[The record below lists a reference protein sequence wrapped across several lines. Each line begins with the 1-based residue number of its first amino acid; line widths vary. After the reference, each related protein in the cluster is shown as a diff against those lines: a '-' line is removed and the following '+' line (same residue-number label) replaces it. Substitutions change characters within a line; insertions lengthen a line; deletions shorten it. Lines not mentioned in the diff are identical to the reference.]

1 MKKLL
6 STFILLGAAMFAH
19 AEDKGIVTL
28 PSPYPVNV
36 TINRLAE
43 LALAKN
49 MQVFARIDFAADARK
64 AGLTMHDSQLL
75 VFGNPKGGTPVMQ
88 ATPQAALDLPLKA
101 LAWQDEQGKVWIS
114 YNAPFYLG
122 ARHGIAPELLKPL
135 EGIKALVQQAVTA
148 E

>member
-1 MKKLL
+1 
-6 STFILLGAAMFAH
+6 MFAH

-36 TINRLAE
+36 TINRLAG
-43 LALAKN
+43 LVLAKN
-49 MQVFARIDFAADARK
+49 MQVFARIDFAADAHK

-88 ATPQAALDLPLKA
+88 AMPQAALDLPLKA
-101 LAWQDEQGKVWIS
+101 LVWQDEQGKVWVS
-114 YNAPFYLG
+114 YNAPAYLG
-122 ARHGIAPELLKPL
+122 ARHGITPDLLKPL